1 MRQIKILYTLNEPV
15 LLQKYRAV
23 TWCGIR
29 SIRNTAILAKRKK
42 KQLSCRSKYRNTNS
56 GINTICFSI
65 FQNIEITESGPLF
78 FKEIFVIVT
87 KMGPKMSVVR
97 SFIDQKVLI
106 RSQNDSLV

>member
-56 GINTICFSI
+56 RKI
-65 FQNIEITESGPLF
+65 PLF
-78 FKEIFVIVT
+78 FAISENMEIAEF
-87 KMGPKMSVVR
+87 G
-97 SFIDQKVLI
+97 
-106 RSQNDSLV
+106 